1 MKPTLEEILDAPGRL
16 EEQLSAARLDTQAI
30 WARCFRLVSRYDGM
44 AGGRGYADARDGQS
58 AALADARAEEE
69 RLEAL
74 LRQARNELERLVG
87 RVRQTWGMGE
97 AMVLRC
103 RYLLRQPWSRVQQE
117 VERAT
122 GKKVTLRTLH
132 NWHRAALA
140 HAREVVEEEN
150 ELAS

>member
-103 RYLLRQPWSRVQQE
+103 RYLHGMTWKQTGDMLGCDESTARRKHQKALRLLKLPGDG
-117 VERAT
+117 VET
-122 GKKVTLRTLH
+122 
-132 NWHRAALA
+132 
-140 HAREVVEEEN
+140 
-150 ELAS
+150 